1 MITLRFLHD
10 TPFDMFEGTYKLARD
25 CYGDSNLLI
34 TYDSRTDPGHIIL
47 EIWGIHTVEE
57 IENDLA
63 KYSHWFTAE
72 GDE

>member
-10 TPFDMFEGTYKLARD
+10 TPFDMFEGTYKPALD
-25 CYGDSNLLI
+25 VYGIGYVNISYI
-34 TYDSRTDPGHIIL
+34 TNTRHIVIQ
-47 EIWGIHTVEE
+47 IWGIFTVEE

-72 GDE
+72 EEE

>member
-25 CYGDSNLLI
+25 YYDDSNILI
-34 TYDSRTDPGHIIL
+34 TFDRERGHIIL
-47 EIWGIHTVEE
+47 EIWDIHTVEE

-72 GDE
+72 EI

>member
-1 MITLRFLHD
+1 MIVLRFLHD
-10 TPFDMFEGTYKLARD
+10 TPFDMFEGTYKLAVD
-25 CYGDSNLLI
+25 CYEDCNVNIRYSEMC
-34 TYDSRTDPGHIIL
+34 RHIIL

>member
-25 CYGDSNLLI
+25 CYGLCDVTVRYEDEI
-34 TYDSRTDPGHIIL
+34 GHIVIQT
-47 EIWGIHTVEE
+47 WGIHTVEE

-72 GDE
+72 ESP

>member
-1 MITLRFLHD
+1 MIALRFLHD
-10 TPFDMFEGTYKLARD
+10 TPFDMFEGTYKLAVD
-25 CYGDSNLLI
+25 CYGSGHVLI
-34 TYDSRTDPGHIIL
+34 AVDRESGHIII

>member
-10 TPFDMFEGTYKLARD
+10 TPHDMFEGTYKLAVD
-25 CYGDSNLLI
+25 CYGRCDVLI
-34 TYDSRTDPGHIIL
+34 AVDRESGHIII
-47 EIWGIHTVEE
+47 EIWNDNTAEE
-57 IENDLA
+57 IESDLA

>member
-10 TPFDMFEGTYKLARD
+10 TPFDMFEGTYKLALE
-25 CYGDSNLLI
+25 CYGICDVTVCYIVS
-34 TYDSRTDPGHIIL
+34 TRHIVI

>member
-34 TYDSRTDPGHIIL
+34 TFDRQSGHIIL

>member
-25 CYGDSNLLI
+25 CYGDSDLLI
-34 TYDSRTDPGHIIL
+34 TYDTQSGHIIL

-57 IENDLA
+57 IESDLA